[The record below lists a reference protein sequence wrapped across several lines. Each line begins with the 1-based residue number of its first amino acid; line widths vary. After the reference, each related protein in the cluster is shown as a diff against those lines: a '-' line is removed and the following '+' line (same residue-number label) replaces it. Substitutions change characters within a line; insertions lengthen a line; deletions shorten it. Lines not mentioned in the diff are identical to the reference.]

1 MVISRRFLP
10 FHQKDLS
17 MRRSLRLT
25 LNAAVVAASLVASTA
40 FASPTNPQNGV
51 EYVTL
56 STPQPVQA
64 VGKKAYHCPACYAL
78 EAPLNDW
85 AKKNAD
91 KVTLRRIHLPFQ
103 GAADPEAHLFLTLEA
118 MGKEAEMHPKIL
130 NAVHVQ
136 RVRLMK
142 DEQIIDWVTKN
153 GVDKAKFMETWNS
166 FGVMTKLRRQL
177 AVMNSYQV
185 SGTPTLIVDGK
196 YQTSPGQV
204 AEKLKIQD
212 RNAMLQ
218 AHFQVLDAL
227 VAKAAATK

>member
-1 MVISRRFLP
+1 
-10 FHQKDLS
+10 
-17 MRRSLRLT
+17 MRRSLRFAL
-25 LNAAVVAASLVASTA
+25 VAASLVASTA

-51 EYVTL
+51 EYTTL
-56 STPQPVQA
+56 SSPQPVQA
-64 VGKKAYHCPACYAL
+64 AGKKVEVIEFFAYHCPACYAL
-78 EAPLNDW
+78 EASMVDW

-91 KVTLRRIHLPFQ
+91 KVNFRRIHLPFQ

-118 MGKEAEMHPKIL
+118 MGKEAELHPKIL
-130 NAVHVQ
+130 DAVHVQ
-136 RVRLMK
+136 RIRLMK
-142 DEQIIDWVTKN
+142 DDQIIDWVTKN

-166 FGVMTKLRRQL
+166 FGVMTKLRRLGQTST
-177 AVMNSYQV
+177 SYQV

-204 AEKLKIQD
+204 AEKLKIND
-212 RNAMLQ
+212 RNQMLQ